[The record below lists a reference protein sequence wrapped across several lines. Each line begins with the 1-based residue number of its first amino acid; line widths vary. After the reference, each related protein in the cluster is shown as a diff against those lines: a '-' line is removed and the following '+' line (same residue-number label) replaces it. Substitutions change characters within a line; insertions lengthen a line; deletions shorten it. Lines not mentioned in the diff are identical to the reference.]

1 MRVQCKYR
9 DPPRASQRTSRKR
22 AGKHD
27 AIVETEPDNGS
38 SDLADRLF
46 QLEQRVLTLEGQG
59 LPKASESPAGQPASS
74 SSLAATDVSHTI
86 LHGDHGRPLSSSV
99 ERHEWNPRTLDWRGP
114 PGLAGFR
121 KGVEEAFTALPSLIS
136 FISPPYI
143 HTNSW
148 DDSAEFYREQIDCGQ
163 DLHQD
168 TNRLLELIPDTSQRT
183 IRRLQQSF
191 VENFLGWTPIF
202 EPATMVAA
210 VTRACQQAFPAD
222 ETSTCLTMFIFALG
236 AVTLDTAW
244 HTPSI
249 PAGLD
254 YYAHASRFLERF
266 SMLSG
271 DITVFHC
278 RILRATYLKLA
289 MRPLQAWNAVAQ
301 AMQDCMH
308 VLRAAPSSSLNET
321 IGEEWIRSF
330 WACSVIVE

>member
-1 MRVQCKYR
+1 M
-9 DPPRASQRTSRKR
+9 A
-22 AGKHD
+22 
-27 AIVETEPDNGS
+27 PDNS
-38 SDLADRLF
+38 STGLADRVF
-46 QLEQRVLTLEGQG
+46 QLEQRVLLIENQS
-59 LPKASESPAGQPASS
+59 LAKAAESPANLPPSS
-74 SSLAATDVSHTI
+74 SSLAATEVSQTV
-86 LHGDHGRPLSSSV
+86 LDDGNGRPLSSNV
-99 ERHEWNPRTLDWRGP
+99 ERHAWSQGTLDWRGP

-121 KGVEEAFTALPSLIS
+121 KSVEEAFTALPSLIS

-148 DDSAEFYREQIDCGQ
+148 DDSAEFYREQIDCGHE
-163 DLHQD
+163 LHQE
-168 TNRLLELIPDTSQRT
+168 TERLLEVIPDTSQRT

-191 VENFLGWTPIF
+191 VENFLGWIPIF

-210 VTRACQQAFPAD
+210 VTRACQHDFPPD

-236 AVTLDTAW
+236 AVTLDAAW
-244 HTPSI
+244 HTAAI

-254 YYAHASRFLERF
+254 YYAHASRLLERF

-278 RILRATYLKLA
+278 RILQATYLKLA

-308 VLRAAPSSSLNET
+308 VLRAAPSASLNET
-321 IGEEWIRSF
+321 IGEDWIRSF
-330 WACSVIVE
+330 WACSVIVEYATPSESLYMAY